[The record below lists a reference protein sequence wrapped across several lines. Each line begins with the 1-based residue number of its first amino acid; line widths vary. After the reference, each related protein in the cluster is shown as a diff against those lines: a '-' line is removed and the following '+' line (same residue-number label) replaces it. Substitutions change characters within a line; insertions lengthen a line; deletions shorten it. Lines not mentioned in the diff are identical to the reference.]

1 MNVFH
6 VRIFWFTPDLRFAPG
21 FVVRSFP
28 LIEVVPYKADLGS
41 QHRPILVGAASGY
54 NLVHSNPP
62 RTWLNPACAWDGETS
77 SSGVV
82 Q

>member
-62 RTWLNPACAWDGETS
+62 PHMVESCVRLGW
-77 SSGVV
+77 
-82 Q
+82 